1 MARVPRRLRV
11 ALLTTL
17 GFGVALG
24 IVCYLFWPVAPFAG
38 PDASGWLAGAMIVA
52 AAAGFLAALL
62 RLTDA
67 TPAPTGMVLPT
78 AAACAGFLLAGG
90 VLLGLGGGDP
100 LAGPAF
106 ALAQFGYP
114 GIWVVAALSLAAAVV
129 YRMGTSP
136 HRDRTGRPVG

>member
-1 MARVPRRLRV
+1 MAPVPRRLRV

-17 GFGVALG
+17 GLGVALG
-24 IVCYLFWPVAPFAG
+24 VACYLFWPVAPFAG

-67 TPAPTGMVLPT
+67 TPAPTGIVLPT

-90 VLLGLGGGDP
+90 VLYGLGGGEP
-100 LAGPAF
+100 LKGPAF

-114 GIWVVAALSLAAAVV
+114 GVWAVAALGLAAAVAF
-129 YRMGTSP
+129 RMGTSP
-136 HRDRTGRPVG
+136 HRDRVDRPVG